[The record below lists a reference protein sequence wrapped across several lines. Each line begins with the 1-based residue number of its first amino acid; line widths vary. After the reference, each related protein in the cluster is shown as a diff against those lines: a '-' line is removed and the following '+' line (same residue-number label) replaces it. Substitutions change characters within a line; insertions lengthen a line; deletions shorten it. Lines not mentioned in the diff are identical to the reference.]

1 MFPAHS
7 PYSPENQKMSRSH
20 NCHNFLMLRKHI
32 KTGLQKN
39 IFSMFQ
45 ELSQALRWHR
55 FWRFD
60 RSRCFW
66 CQDRERFKSF
76 QEAFSQCLKL
86 GVYEDSAFYCWF
98 TFFQSFFHLS
108 CVATCSCVAGVIS
121 LWVRLLAV
129 ILDDL
134 DPVIQDHANREQ
146 IIPLLRYH
154 SSKSGEAEQLLQ
166 RWSSLSWLKSAE
178 DMVGLDEYVSRM
190 KPGGVF
196 LHSTS

>member
-1 MFPAHS
+1 M
-7 PYSPENQKMSRSH
+7 
-20 NCHNFLMLRKHI
+20 
-32 KTGLQKN
+32 
-39 IFSMFQ
+39 
-45 ELSQALRWHR
+45 
-55 FWRFD
+55 
-60 RSRCFW
+60 
-66 CQDRERFKSF
+66 
-76 QEAFSQCLKL
+76 
-86 GVYEDSAFYCWF
+86 
-98 TFFQSFFHLS
+98 
-108 CVATCSCVAGVIS
+108 
-121 LWVRLLAV
+121 

-178 DMVGLDEYVSRM
+178 DMVGLDEYISRM